1 MLAAGPPWPRRRP
14 DAPWD
19 AQVNTKQETNAGQI
33 VGVVNGV
40 AYSEAVT
47 WQADGE
53 AVFLPHLTGEG
64 GEQAQRNER

>member
-1 MLAAGPPWPRRRP
+1 
-14 DAPWD
+14 
-19 AQVNTKQETNAGQI
+19 VNTKQETNAGQI